1 MASSDIEGMLSC
13 YDNDILFEDPAFGK
27 LQGDRAKNMWRM
39 LLSNNK
45 AKIKVNFSDVEA
57 TEKSGSANWIA
68 EYNFNQTGRD
78 VHNVISATFEFRNN
92 KIIKH
97 TNHFNLH
104 MWSKQAL
111 GFSGYLIGWTP
122 FFKKKLQKITNEKL
136 SRFIQK
142 L

>member
-78 VHNVISATFEFRNN
+78 VHNDISATFEFRNN

-97 TNHFNLH
+97 TDHFILH